1 MHYLQKHC
9 ENIWNRIY
17 SSVENNQASSSK
29 SIEIRNDISK
39 LVIYGFCAKPDHNV
53 NSYFTRKTIEQQK
66 GIKVCSTGTAP
77 KPNKIKID

>member
-1 MHYLQKHC
+1 MT
-9 ENIWNRIY
+9 
-17 SSVENNQASSSK
+17 
-29 SIEIRNDISK
+29 SK